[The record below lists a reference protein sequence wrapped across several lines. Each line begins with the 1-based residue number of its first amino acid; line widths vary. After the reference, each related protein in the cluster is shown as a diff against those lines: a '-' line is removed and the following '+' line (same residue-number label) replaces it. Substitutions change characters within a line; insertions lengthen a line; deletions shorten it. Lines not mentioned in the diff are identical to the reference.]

1 MFWDFVMGCIFF
13 YLCVSL
19 FVFVQGLFLYSCKC
33 LFLYSCM
40 CHFLSLCK
48 CLFLYLC
55 KCLFLYLCMCLFLS
69 LYKCLFLSLCRCL
82 FLSLCVCLFLY
93 LCMCLFLYFC
103 VYGNV
108 TFCSNLWG
116 GRWQGGDRGEMQVS
130 YWEEPRFC
138 KKHTLSREAKIQTRT
153 QAGQQLREAIIL
165 QEHSYW
171 EEPRFC
177 KKQTLSTNINTSS
190 DWEEPEFCNTGK
202 SKHKETQTWSPSI
215 ELKWK

>member
-1 MFWDFVMGCIFF
+1 MCPTQPPTRWF
-13 YLCVSL
+13 YLWRPLWTFCANWNKVSTAWASWEVNRVSKNVGIFEFLHSPFL
-19 FVFVQGLFLYSCKC
+19 FQILCICMLAKVMFCTLYSCKC

-55 KCLFLYLCMCLFLS
+55 KCLFLYLC
-69 LYKCLFLSLCRCL
+69 
-82 FLSLCVCLFLY
+82 V
-93 LCMCLFLYFC
+93 CLFLYFC

-138 KKHTLSREAKIQTRT
+138 KKQT
-153 QAGQQLREAIIL
+153 
-165 QEHSYW
+165 
-171 EEPRFC
+171 
-177 KKQTLSTNINTSS
+177 
-190 DWEEPEFCNTGK
+190 
-202 SKHKETQTWSPSI
+202 
-215 ELKWK
+215 